1 MCLGQIDGLF
11 RLCRFLSL
19 SDSNL
24 LSFYTFVLKSMNYM
38 KLSEILRNLKI
49 EQLTPMQEAAY
60 EAYRSDKDLV
70 LLSPTGSGKTLAF
83 LLPLVQTLK
92 ADVQGVQAVV
102 LVPSRELALQ
112 IETVFKAM
120 NTPFKAISC
129 YGGRPAMEEHRTM
142 RGVNPA
148 VIIGTPG
155 RMNDHLKKE
164 NFNALTVT
172 TLVIDEFDKCLEFG
186 FHDEM
191 SEVIGQLPSLRKR
204 ILLSATDA
212 EEIPQFAGVGRTDEF
227 SDAHSSQ
234 ANLIKLNFLS
244 VEPISE
250 RLNLHKVFSPE
261 KDKLETLYRLL
272 CTLGDHST
280 LVFVNYR
287 ESVERVTDYLKSKK
301 FPCDA
306 FHGGMEQDDRE
317 RALYKFRNGSCPV
330 LVSTDLAARGL
341 DIPGIDNIIHYHLPV
356 NEEAFTHRNG
366 RTARWEASGSS
377 FLLLH
382 SEEHLPDYLPEDI
395 PTFELPEQTP
405 KPAKSRWATLYI
417 GKGKKDKLNKI
428 DIVGFLYKKGGLAKE
443 DIGQVDVKEHY
454 AFVAIR
460 RGKVNQLLTLIRGE
474 KIKGMKTIIEE
485 AK

>member
-1 MCLGQIDGLF
+1 MELQD
-11 RLCRFLSL
+11 
-19 SDSNL
+19 
-24 LSFYTFVLKSMNYM
+24 
-38 KLSEILRNLKI
+38 ILRNLQI
-49 EQLTPMQEAAY
+49 EQLTPMQEAAR
-60 EAYRSDKDLV
+60 EAYGENKDLV

-83 LLPLVQTLK
+83 MLPLVQALRT
-92 ADVQGVQAVV
+92 DVQGVQAVV

-112 IETVFKAM
+112 IETVFKSM
-120 NTPFKAISC
+120 GTSFKAMSC
-129 YGGRPAMEEHRTM
+129 YGGRPAMDEHRTM
-142 RGVNPA
+142 KGIDPA

-155 RMNDHLKKE
+155 RMNDHLRKQ
-164 NFNALTVT
+164 NFDARSVS

-191 SEVIGQLPSLRKR
+191 AEVIGQLPSLKKR

-212 EEIPQFAGVGRTDEF
+212 EEIPQFAGVGDGA
-227 SDAHSSQ
+227 S
-234 ANLIKLNFLS
+234 LVKLNFLDP
-244 VEPISE
+244 EALAP
-250 RLNLHKVFSPE
+250 RLKLHRVLSPG

-272 CTLGDHST
+272 CTLGGDST

-287 ESVERVTDYLKSKK
+287 ESVERVADYLQSKK

-306 FHGGMEQDDRE
+306 FHGGMEQTDRE
-317 RALYKFRNGSCPV
+317 RALYKFRNGSSPV

-341 DIPGIDNIIHYHLPV
+341 DIPGIDNVVHYHLPV

-366 RTARWEASGSS
+366 RTARWEARGSS

-382 SEEHLPDYLPEDI
+382 SEERLPDYLPQDI
-395 PTFELPEQTP
+395 PAFELPEQTP

-454 AFVAIR
+454 AFVAVR
-460 RGKVNQLLTLIRGE
+460 RDKMKQLLTLIRGE
-474 KIKGMKTIIEE
+474 KIKGIKTIIEE

>member
-1 MCLGQIDGLF
+1 MELQD
-11 RLCRFLSL
+11 
-19 SDSNL
+19 
-24 LSFYTFVLKSMNYM
+24 
-38 KLSEILRNLKI
+38 ILRNLQI
-49 EQLTPMQEAAY
+49 EQLTPMQEAAR
-60 EAYRSDKDLV
+60 EAYGENKDLV

-83 LLPLVQTLK
+83 MLPLVQALRT
-92 ADVQGVQAVV
+92 DVQGVQAVV

-112 IETVFKAM
+112 IETVFKSM
-120 NTPFKAISC
+120 GTSFKAMSC

-142 RGVNPA
+142 KGINPA

-155 RMNDHLKKE
+155 RMNDHLRKQ
-164 NFNALTVT
+164 NFDARSVS

-191 SEVIGQLPSLRKR
+191 AEVIGQLPSLKKR

-212 EEIPQFAGVGRTDEF
+212 EEIPQFAGVGDGA
-227 SDAHSSQ
+227 S
-234 ANLIKLNFLS
+234 LVKLNFLDP
-244 VEPISE
+244 EALAP
-250 RLNLHKVFSPE
+250 RLKLHRVLSPG

-272 CTLGDHST
+272 CTLGGDST

-287 ESVERVTDYLKSKK
+287 ESVERVADYLQSKK

-306 FHGGMEQDDRE
+306 FHGGMEQADRE
-317 RALYKFRNGSCPV
+317 RALYKFRNGSSPV

-341 DIPGIDNIIHYHLPV
+341 DIPGIDNVVHYHLPV

-366 RTARWEASGSS
+366 RTARWEARGSS

-382 SEEHLPDYLPEDI
+382 SEERLPDYLPQDI
-395 PTFELPEQTP
+395 PAFELPEQTP
-405 KPAKSRWATLYI
+405 KPAKSRWTTLYI

-454 AFVAIR
+454 AFVAVR
-460 RGKVNQLLTLIRGE
+460 RDKMKQLLTLIRGE
-474 KIKGMKTIIEE
+474 KIKGIKTIIEE

>member
-1 MCLGQIDGLF
+1 MLEIKTILQ
-11 RLCRFLSL
+11 SL
-19 SDSNL
+19 N
-24 LSFYTFVLKSMNYM
+24 
-38 KLSEILRNLKI
+38 I
-49 EQLTPMQEAAY
+49 EQLTPMQEATYKAY
-60 EAYRSDKDLV
+60 TKQCDLV

-92 ADVQGVQAVV
+92 TDVQGVQAVV

-112 IETVFKAM
+112 IETVFKTM

-164 NFNALTVT
+164 NFNAHTVT

-212 EEIPQFAGVGRTDEF
+212 EEIPRFAGIGRKDES
-227 SDAHSSQ
+227 SDVDSSQ

-244 VEPISE
+244 TEPVSS
-250 RLNLHKVFSPE
+250 RLNLQKVISPE

-272 CTLGDHST
+272 CTLGESST

-306 FHGGMEQDDRE
+306 FHGGMEQPDRE

-341 DIPGIDNIIHYHLPV
+341 DIPGIDNIVHYHLPV

-366 RTARWEASGSS
+366 RTARWEARGSS

-382 SEEHLPDYLPEDI
+382 FEEQLPDYIAEDT
-395 PTFELPEQTP
+395 PVFELPEQTP
-405 KPAKSRWATLYI
+405 KPTKSHWTTIYI

-460 RGKVNQLLTLIRGE
+460 RGKVNQLLTLIRNE

>member
-1 MCLGQIDGLF
+1 MELTD
-11 RLCRFLSL
+11 
-19 SDSNL
+19 
-24 LSFYTFVLKSMNYM
+24 
-38 KLSEILRNLKI
+38 ILRNLKI
-49 EQLTPMQEAAY
+49 EQLTPMQEAACK
-60 EAYRSDKDLV
+60 AYRSERDLV

-83 LLPLVQTLK
+83 LLPLVQSLK
-92 ADVQGVQAVV
+92 PGVPGVQAVV

-120 NTPFKAISC
+120 NTPFKAMSC

-142 RGVNPA
+142 RGMNPA

-164 NFNALTVT
+164 NFEACTVT

-191 SEVIGQLPSLRKR
+191 SEVIGQLPSLKKR
-204 ILLSATDA
+204 VLLSATDA
-212 EEIPQFAGVGRTDEF
+212 EEIPEFAGVGSTDN
-227 SDAHSSQ
+227 SQ
-234 ANLIKLNFLS
+234 LCKLNFLTA
-244 VEPISE
+244 EPVSE
-250 RLNLHKVFSPE
+250 RLNLQCVISPD

-306 FHGGMEQDDRE
+306 FHGGMEQADRE

-341 DIPGIDNIIHYHLPV
+341 DIPGIDNVVHYHLPV

-366 RTARWEASGSS
+366 RTARWEARGSS
-377 FLLLH
+377 FLILH
-382 SEEHLPDYLPEDI
+382 SEEQLPSYMPEDT
-395 PTFELPEQTP
+395 PVFELPEQTP
-405 KPAKSRWATLYI
+405 KPAKSRWTTLYI

-443 DIGQVDVKEHY
+443 DVGQVDVKEHY

-460 RGKVNQLLTLIRGE
+460 RSKAKQLLTLIHGE
-474 KIKGMKTIIEE
+474 KIKGMKTIIED